1 MEMQSFEF
9 AQLIFGLAW
18 VQYFLTMLPF
28 LPFRIV
34 MYILY
39 HCVLKV
45 HDLLLYMEFIRDY
58 S

>member
-1 MEMQSFEF
+1 MQSFEF